1 MRQLKQLRTWQQ
13 VSHEMAYSMVCCT
26 TLVRSRVSLESALLR
41 AMVQILAALIVVVQ
55 SVWKK
60 IVCIIRIKQTL
71 ILCVPNNK

>member
-1 MRQLKQLRTWQQ
+1 MRQLKQLRTWQH

-41 AMVQILAALIVVVQ
+41 AMVQILAALIVVVK
-55 SVWKK
+55 SDWKK
-60 IVCIIRIKQTL
+60 SCIIRIKQTL

>member
-41 AMVQILAALIVVVQ
+41 AMVQILAALIAVVY
-55 SVWKK
+55 
-60 IVCIIRIKQTL
+60 
-71 ILCVPNNK
+71 